1 MRGRREWRQEYDDPL
16 DRQLNVIPN
25 DAILKIN
32 YCFCIIKGESHPNCW
47 YQLFIIII

>member
-32 YCFCIIKGESHPNCW
+32 YWVNYVVIAKNKN
-47 YQLFIIII
+47 